1 MKVNQIRK
9 AMMEMYDNGGK
20 LAGKVRSLYVQREIE
35 RFCTLIGCKRI
46 YEYTTIS
53 KDVADILT
61 YYGIGVK
68 QQGIGFGI
76 SKEMITGGNI
86 KMNKQKIKVT
96 RQEVDIDIQNK
107 FSELLGDYAT
117 ELSNDVINYA
127 IDDVLETS
135 GISDEGYYNNSDV
148 TLACQRALIH
158 FVNKV

>member
-1 MKVNQIRK
+1 
-9 AMMEMYDNGGK
+9 
-20 LAGKVRSLYVQREIE
+20 
-35 RFCTLIGCKRI
+35 
-46 YEYTTIS
+46 
-53 KDVADILT
+53 
-61 YYGIGVK
+61 
-68 QQGIGFGI
+68 
-76 SKEMITGGNI
+76 
-86 KMNKQKIKVT
+86 MNKQKIKVT

-107 FSELLGDYAT
+107 FYELLGDYAT